1 MANRFSSIQCVQP
14 TSVHRISSRLRLW
27 YFQFPRGSHSNV
39 ISPCLKCF
47 IPRENLIFPAL
58 IILIRTPLASR
69 FSIEGK
75 SAIRVVIAGLDL
87 GKDGNRNPAAAD
99 DGSPLTWDRRESTIS
114 VISPKIT

>member
-27 YFQFPRGSHSNV
+27 
-39 ISPCLKCF
+39 
-47 IPRENLIFPAL
+47 
-58 IILIRTPLASR
+58 
-69 FSIEGK
+69 EGK

-99 DGSPLTWDRRESTIS
+99 DGSPLTVGSEGIDDFSDKRKNYLREVYLSESTGVYLPFPVGKSSAVLSLHSRCIFY
-114 VISPKIT
+114 SPTAQ